1 MKIVSSKYI
10 KSDSEYVQTC
20 IEDYSKDIDKL
31 QNVLNNIKTVWEGT
45 DADSFVEKYQ
55 EIIKK
60 LRIYENN
67 FIEYRKYLSQ
77 VQEVYEALN
86 ENYDKQINTD

>member
-31 QNVLNNIKTVWEGT
+31 QNVLNNIKTVWKGT

>member
-31 QNVLNNIKTVWEGT
+31 QNVLNNIKTVWKGT
-45 DADSFVEKYQ
+45 DADSFIEKYQ